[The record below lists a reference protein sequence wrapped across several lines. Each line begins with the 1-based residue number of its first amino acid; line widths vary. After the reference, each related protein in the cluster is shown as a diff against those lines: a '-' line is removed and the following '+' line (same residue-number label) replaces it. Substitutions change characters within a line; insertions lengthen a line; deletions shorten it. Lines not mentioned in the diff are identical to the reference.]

1 MKGIDAGKGFSKT
14 RFFFAAALIALLFA
28 VIFARAVD
36 LQVIQSPELKRA
48 AARQHNKT
56 VNILP
61 KRGEILDRNLK
72 ELAVSMEV
80 DSVYADPRK
89 VESPEA
95 AARTLSKILKAD
107 RADIEGKLK
116 TGVSFVW
123 LKRQVDLNEAER
135 GVIAGINGIGGIDGI
150 GTVKEG
156 RRFYPNRTL
165 ASNLLGF
172 TGLDANGLEGVELF
186 YDKALKGSAR
196 KLIGDKDAA
205 GRVMLYEDAA
215 KSADA
220 RGMNVE
226 LTVDKA
232 VQHIAEKALKKA
244 VEDSRAKGGTAVVMN
259 PHTGEVLAMASYPN
273 YDPNAF
279 KDYSQREW
287 KNRAVTDTFEPGSI
301 LKTFLVAAALEEN
314 AVRSTELFYCENG
327 SYRVAD
333 RVFHD
338 AERHGWLTVPQVV
351 KVSSNICAA
360 KIGERLGK
368 ARLYRYLSA
377 FGFGE
382 KTGIDLP
389 GEPKGA
395 FKNYKNWSAVSLH
408 TVSFGQGISA
418 TSVQLVTAL
427 STIANGGF
435 LMKPYAVKAVR
446 DSRGAIVY
454 ENNPAVRRR
463 VISTETASRM
473 TEMLIGVTTAGGTGT
488 KAALADFEVAGK
500 TATAQKPDLKEGGY
514 LDKAFMAA
522 FFGFVPARE
531 PVIAAIVVLD
541 EPQGDYHGGA
551 VAAPAFRE
559 IASETLSYMGVS
571 PDRQGVK
578 VKLANYAPQNKIEKN
593 LNKGG
598 ITPGGG
604 ITPLG
609 RKDGERPMTVPDFT
623 GKTIR
628 AALREA
634 QKDAIEINAVGSG
647 KAVSQTPK
655 PGSSIPEDG
664 AVTVR
669 FQ

>member
-1 MKGIDAGKGFSKT
+1 MKGIDAGKTNTASRT
-14 RFFFAAALIALLFA
+14 RLFLAAAFIALLFA
-28 VIFARAVD
+28 AIFARAVD
-36 LQVIQSPELKRA
+36 LQVIQSTGLKLA

-56 VNILP
+56 VSILP
-61 KRGEILDRNLK
+61 KRGEILDRNSK

-80 DSVYADPRK
+80 DSVYADTRK
-89 VESPEA
+89 VASPAETA
-95 AARTLSKILKAD
+95 HALSKLIKAD
-107 RADIEGKLK
+107 RADIERKLK
-116 TGVSFVW
+116 TGASFVW
-123 LKRQVDLNEAER
+123 LKRQVDLSEEER
-135 GVIAGINGIGGIDGI
+135 DSLAGIDGI
-150 GTVKEG
+150 GMVKEG

-165 ASNLLGF
+165 AANLLGF
-172 TGLDANGLEGVELF
+172 TGMDANGLEGVELF
-186 YDKALKGSAR
+186 YDNALKGAGR

-215 KSADA
+215 KGADA
-220 RGMNVE
+220 AGMNVE
-226 LTVDKA
+226 MTVDKA
-232 VQHIAEKALKKA
+232 IQHIAEKALKKA
-244 VEDSRAKGGTAVVMN
+244 VEGSRAKGGTAVVMN
-259 PHTGEVLAMASYPN
+259 PHTGEALAMASYPS
-273 YDPNAF
+273 YDPNTF
-279 KDYSQREW
+279 GDYSHREW

-314 AVRSTELFYCENG
+314 AVRTTELFYCENG
-327 SYRVAD
+327 RYRVAD

-338 AERHGWLTVPQVV
+338 AEKHGWLTTAQVI

-395 FKNYKNWSAVSLH
+395 LQNYKNWSGVSLH
-408 TVSFGQGISA
+408 TVSFGQGVSA

-427 STIANGGF
+427 SAIANGGF
-435 LMKPYAVKAVR
+435 LMKPYAVKTVR
-446 DSRGAIVY
+446 DSRGAIVS
-454 ENNPAVRRR
+454 ENNPVVRRR

-473 TEMLIGVTTAGGTGT
+473 TDMLIGVTTSGGTGT
-488 KAALADFEVAGK
+488 MAALADFEVAGK

-531 PVIAAIVVLD
+531 PLIAAIVVLD

-559 IASETLSYMGVS
+559 IASETLSYMGIS
-571 PDRQGVK
+571 PDRLGVK
-578 VKLANYAPQNKIEKN
+578 VKLVNYSPQNETKEGYALSKSA
-593 LNKGG
+593 
-598 ITPGGG
+598 
-604 ITPLG
+604 
-609 RKDGERPMTVPDFT
+609 KDEGVMAMTVPDFT
-623 GKTIR
+623 GLTMR
-628 AALREA
+628 AALMEA

-655 PGSSIPEDG
+655 PGSPIPEDG
-664 AVTVR
+664 VVTVR

>member
-1 MKGIDAGKGFSKT
+1 MKGIDAGKGFSRP

-28 VIFARAVD
+28 AIFARAVD
-36 LQVIQSPELKRA
+36 LQVIQSPELKEKA
-48 AARQHNKT
+48 TRQHTKT
-56 VNILP
+56 VSILP
-61 KRGEILDRNLK
+61 KRGEILDRNSK
-72 ELAVSMEV
+72 ELAVSMEA
-80 DSVYADPRK
+80 DSVYADTRK
-89 VESPEA
+89 VVSPSS
-95 AARTLSKILKAD
+95 AARTLAAMLKAD
-107 RADIEGKLK
+107 RADIERKLK
-116 TGVSFVW
+116 TGASFVW
-123 LKRQVDLNEAER
+123 LKRQVDLSEDER
-135 GVIAGINGIGGIDGI
+135 GVIAGIAGI

-156 RRFYPNRTL
+156 RRYYPNRTL
-165 ASNLLGF
+165 ASNLIGF

-186 YDKALKGSAR
+186 YDKALRGKGH
-196 KLIGDKDAA
+196 KLLGDKDAA

-232 VQHIAEKALKKA
+232 VQHITEKALKKA

-314 AVRSTELFYCENG
+314 AVRGTELFYCENG

-338 AERHGWLTVPQVV
+338 AEKHGWLTVPQVI

-368 ARLYRYLSA
+368 ARLYRYMSA

-389 GEPKGA
+389 GEPRGVLR
-395 FKNYKNWSAVSLH
+395 NHKNWSAVSLH
-408 TVSFGQGISA
+408 TLSFGQGISA

-427 STIANGGF
+427 SAIANGGF
-435 LMKPYAVKAVR
+435 LMKPYTVKAVR
-446 DSRGAIVY
+446 DSVGAVVF
-454 ENNPAVRRR
+454 ENNPMVRKR
-463 VISTETASRM
+463 VISRQTAARM
-473 TEMLIGVTTAGGTGT
+473 TEMLIGVTTPGGTGT

-522 FFGFVPARE
+522 FFGFVPARD
-531 PVIAAIVVLD
+531 PLIAAIVVLD

-559 IASETLSYMGVS
+559 ISSETLSYMGVS

-578 VKLANYAPQNKIEKN
+578 VKLANYAPLNETGKN
-593 LNKGG
+593 PNEEG
-598 ITPGGG
+598 IILPGN
-604 ITPLG
+604 
-609 RKDGERPMTVPDFT
+609 KDGERPMTVPDFT

-634 QKDAIEINAVGSG
+634 QKDAIEINPVGSG

-664 AVTVR
+664 VVTVR

>member
-1 MKGIDAGKGFSKT
+1 MKAADAGKGLSISRT
-14 RFFFAAALIALLFA
+14 RLFLVAALIALLFA
-28 VIFARAVD
+28 AIFGRAVD
-36 LQVIQSPELKRA
+36 LQVIQGPELKRM
-48 AARQHNKT
+48 AARQHTKT
-56 VNILP
+56 VSILP
-61 KRGEILDRNLK
+61 KRGEIFDRNLK

-89 VESPEA
+89 VASPGA
-95 AARTLSKILKAD
+95 TARTLSKLIKAD
-107 RADIEGKLK
+107 RADIERKLK
-116 TGVSFVW
+116 TGASFVW
-123 LKRQVDLNEAER
+123 LKRQVDLSEEER
-135 GVIAGINGIGGIDGI
+135 GIIVGINGIGGLDGI
-150 GTVKEG
+150 GMVKEG

-165 ASNLLGF
+165 AANLLGF

-186 YDKALKGSAR
+186 YDNALKGTGR
-196 KLIGDKDAA
+196 KMLGDKDAA

-215 KSADA
+215 KSADST
-220 RGMNVE
+220 GMNVE

-232 VQHIAEKALKKA
+232 VQHITEKALKKA
-244 VEDSRAKGGTAVVMN
+244 VEDSSAKGGTAVVMN
-259 PHTGEVLAMASYPN
+259 PHTGEVLAMASYPT

-279 KDYSQREW
+279 ADYSQREW

-314 AVRSTELFYCENG
+314 AVRGTEIFYCENG

-338 AERHGWLTVPQVV
+338 AERHGWLTVPQVI

-368 ARLYRYLSA
+368 ARLHRYLSA

-389 GEPKGA
+389 GEGRGVL
-395 FKNYKNWSAVSLH
+395 KNHKNWSAVSLH
-408 TVSFGQGISA
+408 TLSFGQGISA

-427 STIANGGF
+427 SAIANGGF
-435 LMKPYAVKAVR
+435 LMKPYTVKAVR
-446 DSRGAIVY
+446 DSAGAIVF
-454 ENNPAVRRR
+454 ENNPTVRRR
-463 VISTETASRM
+463 VVSRQTAARM
-473 TEMLIGVTTAGGTGT
+473 TEMLVGVTAPGGTGT

-514 LDKAFMAA
+514 LDKAFTAA
-522 FFGFVPARE
+522 FFGFVPARD
-531 PVIAAIVVLD
+531 PMMAAIVVLD

-559 IASETLSYMGVS
+559 ISSETLSYMGAS

-578 VKLANYAPQNKIEKN
+578 VRLVNYAPRNETGKN
-593 LNKGG
+593 SSQGD
-598 ITPGGG
+598 
-604 ITPLG
+604 
-609 RKDGERPMTVPDFT
+609 KDFDRPMTVPDFT
-623 GKTIR
+623 GMTMR
-628 AALREA
+628 AALGAA
-634 QKDAIEINAVGSG
+634 QKEALEINAVGSG
-647 KAVSQTPK
+647 KAVSQIPK
-655 PGSSIPEDG
+655 PGSPIPDDG